1 MTVYL
6 VRRLIQA
13 LFVVLAIAVFGISS
27 VSGYIWF
34 AFVGA
39 GLAAVVVYSV
49 AALGREGATPI
60 KLALSGAAVSAAL
73 AAVRLPGRE
82 PLILC
87 EGVETALSIWQATGQ
102 ETWACLGISN
112 IGRAPVPE
120 NATVIIARDGDLP
133 GSKAEGQMA
142 RAPQASSR
150 IAA

>member
-1 MTVYL
+1 MAKRTNK
-6 VRRLIQA
+6 
-13 LFVVLAIAVFGISS
+13 AVDG
-27 VSGYIWF
+27 W
-34 AFVGA
+34 
-39 GLAAVVVYSV
+39 AA
-49 AALGREGATPI
+49 
-60 KLALSGAAVSAAL
+60 K

-87 EGVETALSIWQATGQ
+87 EGVETALSVWQATGQ

-142 RAPQASSR
+142 RAASMLAHRGMTVLIATPPEEQDFNDVLVREGEPAVRDR
-150 IAA
+150 IGAAERFIDHRGWFMNAGA